1 MRKKTKSNA
10 PDPEYLRKQKAALVR
25 KHRMTIR
32 LNDSEMAAI
41 NEYCSRFSIKS
52 RAALMRK
59 AALERI
65 MAELDNNHPTLF

>member
-1 MRKKTKSNA
+1 MSKKNKSNIL
-10 PDPEYLRKQKAALVR
+10 DPEYLRKQKAALVR

-41 NEYCSRFSIKS
+41 QEYCSRFNIKS

-59 AALERI
+59 AAMERI
-65 MAELDNNHPTLF
+65 LTELDNNHPTLF